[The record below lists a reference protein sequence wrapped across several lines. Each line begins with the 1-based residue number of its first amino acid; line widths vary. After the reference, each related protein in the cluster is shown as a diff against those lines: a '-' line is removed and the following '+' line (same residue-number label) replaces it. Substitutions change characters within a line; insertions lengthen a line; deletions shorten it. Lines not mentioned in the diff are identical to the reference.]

1 MPTSFRPLFGFCTTT
16 RINID
21 MTMNTHDL
29 LIEIGAEELP
39 PKALTTLANALAD
52 GVVRRLHD
60 AGLEPQGHTVY
71 AAPRRLAVWVRGVRE
86 HQAEREIER
95 RGPAVN
101 AAFDAEGRPSK
112 ALEGFAR
119 SCGVSVNDLEELTT
133 DKGAWMVYRAKQPG
147 QSAQALIPDM
157 LAQALD
163 ELPIP
168 KRMRWGAGE
177 VAFVRPVHWIVLL
190 FGDAV
195 IDANI
200 YGIQTGRST
209 RGHRFHH
216 PEALIVP
223 APHEYAALL
232 ESTGHVVADFATR
245 RAMVKAQVESAA
257 AELGGHAVLDDDLL
271 DEVAALTEW
280 PRVVTGNFEARFLD
294 VPKEALISTMQGNQR
309 YFPLLNAAGHLLPHF
324 ITVAN
329 IDSTDPSA
337 VRQGNERV
345 IRPRFSD
352 AEFFWKEDLKQP
364 LSAQL
369 ESLKTVV
376 FQQKLGTQFDKTQRV
391 MRLARHIAALCGA
404 DLEHAA
410 RAALLAKCDLM
421 SGMVGEFPELQGIM
435 GRYLARHDG
444 EHAEVAQ
451 ALDEV
456 YMPRRAGD
464 ELPATKTGQGLA
476 LAERLDTLVGI
487 FAIGQGPTGAKD
499 PFALRRAALG
509 VLRILIERD
518 IDLDLH
524 ALLAFA
530 AEGLKD
536 KVDAAKVVDT
546 VFEFMLERMRA
557 YALDRGIRHDVFD
570 AVLVTRPQRPLDFE
584 RRAQAVND
592 FLALPQAEALAAAN
606 KRIGNILKKV
616 EGDLPTTINASLLL
630 EPAERE
636 LAERVQQLEAEL
648 APLFAAGDYTA
659 ALGKLAHLRDTVD
672 AFFDGVMVMAEDA
685 ALRDNR
691 LALLNRMRALFLRVA
706 DISVLGGTA

>member
-1 MPTSFRPLFGFCTTT
+1 
-16 RINID
+16 
-21 MTMNTHDL
+21 MNRRDL
-29 LIEIGAEELP
+29 LIEVGTEELP

-60 AGLEPQGHTVY
+60 AGLAPQGHIVY
-71 AAPRRLAVWVRGVRE
+71 AAPRRLAVLVQGVAE
-86 HQAEREIER
+86 HQADREVER

-101 AAFDAEGRPSK
+101 AAFDAEGKPSK

-119 SCGVSVNDLEELTT
+119 SCGVTVNDLEELST
-133 DKGAWMVYRAKQPG
+133 DKGAWMVYRAMQPG
-147 QSAQALIPDM
+147 QPAQALIPDM

-177 VAFVRPVHWIVLL
+177 AAFVRPVHWIVLL
-190 FGDAV
+190 LGDQV
-195 IDANI
+195 IDAEI
-200 YGIQTGRST
+200 YGVRTGRHT

-216 PEALIVP
+216 PEALPVP
-223 APHEYAALL
+223 APGEYAALL
-232 ESTGHVVADFATR
+232 EGVGHVIVDFGAR
-245 RAMVKAQVESAA
+245 RAMIKAQVEAA
-257 AELGGHAVLDDDLL
+257 ACDLRGRAVLDEDLL
-271 DEVAALTEW
+271 DEVTALTEW
-280 PRVVTGNFEARFLD
+280 PRVVTGNFEPRFLD

-309 YFPLLNAAGHLLPHF
+309 YFPLLDEADNLLPHF

-329 IDSTDPSA
+329 IDSRDPSA
-337 VRQGNERV
+337 VRLGNERV

-364 LSAQL
+364 LSAHL

-376 FQQKLGTQFDKTQRV
+376 FQQKLGSLHDKTERV
-391 MRLARHIAALCGA
+391 GRLARHIAGLSGA
-404 DLEHAA
+404 DMERAG

-464 ELPATKTGQGLA
+464 ELPATGVGQALA

-509 VLRILIERD
+509 VLRILIERN

-524 ALLAFA
+524 ALLAYA
-530 AEGLKD
+530 SVGLKD
-536 KVDAAKVVDT
+536 KIDATKVVET
-546 VFEFMLERMRA
+546 VFEFMLDRLRA

-570 AVLVTRPQRPLDFE
+570 AVLATRPLRPLDFE

-592 FLALPQAEALAAAN
+592 FLALPQADALAAAN

-616 EGDLPTTINASLLL
+616 EGDLPAVIDAVLLA
-630 EPAERE
+630 EPAEHD
-636 LAERVQQLEAEL
+636 LAARVRQLETEL
-648 APLFAAGDYTA
+648 APLFAAGDYTV
-659 ALGKLAHLRDTVD
+659 ALAKLAHLREAVD
-672 AFFDGVMVMAEDA
+672 AFFDNVMVMAEDA
-685 ALRDNR
+685 ALRTNR
-691 LALLNRMRALFLRVA
+691 LALLGRLRALFLKVA
-706 DISVLGGTA
+706 DISLLGGAT

>member
-1 MPTSFRPLFGFCTTT
+1 
-16 RINID
+16 

-29 LIEIGAEELP
+29 LIEIGTEELP

-52 GVVRRLHD
+52 GVVRRLHE
-60 AGLEPQGHTVY
+60 AGLPPQGHIVY
-71 AAPRRLAVWVRGVRE
+71 AAPRRLAVLVQGL
-86 HQAEREIER
+86 AERQPDREIER

-101 AAFDAEGRPSK
+101 AAFDGEGRPSK

-119 SCGVSVNDLEELTT
+119 SCGVSVNELEELAT
-133 DKGAWMVYRAKQPG
+133 DKGAWMVYRAQQPG
-147 QSAQALIPDM
+147 QSAQALIPAM

-177 VAFVRPVHWIVLL
+177 TAFVRPLHWIVLL
-190 FGDAV
+190 FGSEV
-195 IDANI
+195 IEAEI
-200 YGIQTGRST
+200 YGIHTGRMT

-216 PEALIVP
+216 PEPLSVP
-223 APHEYAALL
+223 APGDYALLL

-245 RAMVKAQVESAA
+245 RAMIRAQVESAA
-257 AELGGHAVLDDDLL
+257 SELGGHAVLDDDLL

-280 PRVVTGNFEARFLD
+280 PRVVTGNFEPRFLD

-309 YFPLLNAAGHLLPHF
+309 YFPLLDATGKLLPHF

-329 IDSTDPSA
+329 IDSRDPAA

-352 AEFFWKEDLKQP
+352 AEFFWKEDRKQP
-364 LSAQL
+364 LSANL
-369 ESLKTVV
+369 ESLKSVV
-376 FQQKLGTQFDKTQRV
+376 FQQKLGTQFDKTERV
-391 MRLARHIAALCGA
+391 VRLARHIAVLMNC
-404 DLEHAA
+404 DMELSA

-435 GRYLARHDG
+435 GRYLATHDG

-464 ELPATKTGQGLA
+464 ELPASRVGQALA

-509 VLRILIERD
+509 VLRILIECGL
-518 IDLDLH
+518 DLDLH
-524 ALLAFA
+524 ALLAYSA
-530 AEGLKD
+530 AGLQA
-536 KVDAAKVVDT
+536 KVDANKIVDS

-557 YALDRGIRHDVFD
+557 YAQDRGIRHDVFD
-570 AVLVTRPQRPLDFE
+570 AVLATRPLRPMDFE
-584 RRAQAVND
+584 RRAQAVNN
-592 FLALPQAEALAAAN
+592 FIALPQAEALAAAN
-606 KRIGNILKKV
+606 KRISNILKKV
-616 EGDLPTTINASLLL
+616 DGELPTIINDALLL

-636 LAERVQQLEAEL
+636 LASRVQQLEAEL
-648 APLFAAGDYTA
+648 APLFAAGDYA
-659 ALGKLAHLRDTVD
+659 AGLSKLAHLREAVD
-672 AFFDGVMVMAEDA
+672 AFFDNVMVMADDT

-691 LALLNRMRALFLRVA
+691 LALLNRMRALFLKVA
-706 DISVLGGTA
+706 DISLLGGTV

>member
-1 MPTSFRPLFGFCTTT
+1 
-16 RINID
+16 
-21 MTMNTHDL
+21 MNTRDL
-29 LIEIGAEELP
+29 LIEIGTEELP

-52 GVVRRLHD
+52 GITRRLHE

-71 AAPRRLAVWVRGVRE
+71 AAPRRLAVWVQGVRE
-86 HQAEREIER
+86 HQPEREVER

-101 AAFDAEGRPSK
+101 AAFDSEGKPSK

-119 SCGVSVNDLEELTT
+119 SCGVTVNELEELLT

-147 QSAQALIPDM
+147 QAAQALIPDM
-157 LAQALD
+157 VAQALD
-163 ELPIP
+163 ALPIP

-177 VAFVRPVHWIVLL
+177 TAFVRPLHWIVLL
-190 FGDAV
+190 FGADV
-195 IDANI
+195 IEAEI
-200 YGIQTGRST
+200 YGIQTGRTT

-216 PEALIVP
+216 PEPLIVP
-223 APHEYAALL
+223 AADEYAALL
-232 ESTGHVVADFATR
+232 ESTGHVIADFATR
-245 RAMVKAQVESAA
+245 RAMIKAQVESAA
-257 AELGGHAVLDDDLL
+257 AGLGGHPVLDDDLL

-280 PRVVTGNFEARFLD
+280 PRVITGNFEPRFLD

-309 YFPLLNAAGHLLPHF
+309 YFPLLDAAGNLLPHF

-329 IDSTDPSA
+329 IDSRDPAA
-337 VRQGNERV
+337 VQLGNERV

-352 AEFFWKEDLKQP
+352 AEFFWKEDRKQP
-364 LSAQL
+364 LSAHL

-376 FQQKLGTQFDKTQRV
+376 FQQKLGTLFDKTERV
-391 MRLARHIAALCGA
+391 MRLARHIAALSGA

-435 GRYLARHDG
+435 GRYLAKHDG
-444 EHAEVAQ
+444 EAAVVAQ
-451 ALDEV
+451 ALDEA

-464 ELPATKTGQGLA
+464 ELPASSVGQALA
-476 LAERLDTLVGI
+476 LAERIDTLVGI
-487 FAIGQGPTGAKD
+487 FAVASMEPTGSKD

-509 VLRILIERD
+509 VLRILIEKNL
-518 IDLDLH
+518 DLDMRV
-524 ALLAFA
+524 LLQFA
-530 AEGLKD
+530 YAADFPGVRANHSSDVD
-536 KVDAAKVVDT
+536 KLFD
-546 VFEFMLERMRA
+546 FMLERMRA
-557 YALDRGIRHDVFD
+557 YAQDRGIRHDVFD
-570 AVLVTRPQRPLDFE
+570 AVLATRPTRPLDFE
-584 RRAQAVND
+584 QRMQAVND

-616 EGDLPTTINASLLL
+616 EGELPSVINDALLL

-636 LAERVQQLEAEL
+636 LANRVQQLEAEL

-659 ALGKLAHLRDTVD
+659 ALGKLAHLREVVD
-672 AFFDGVMVMAEDA
+672 AFFDGVMVMADDVL
-685 ALRDNR
+685 LRDNR

-706 DISVLGGTA
+706 DISLLGGTA